1 MLLFLL
7 ALVVAVA
14 GVGAYAHY
22 NPGVHDITLRSHH
35 FAAVPDWVPVA
46 LAAGVPLA
54 VFLLD
59 AVFASS
65 HIRHL
70 ERAAEDTA
78 VRWIQVRART
88 RAGRGDPPAP
98 TSSPRR

>member
-7 ALVVAVA
+7 ALVVAAA

-22 NPGVHDITLRSHH
+22 NPGVHDVIMRNYH

-54 VFLLD
+54 LFLLD
-59 AVFASS
+59 AVFAGN
-65 HIRHL
+65 HIRL
-70 ERAAEDTA
+70 LKRAAEGIGM
-78 VRWIQVRART
+78 R
-88 RAGRGDPPAP
+88 
-98 TSSPRR
+98 

>member
-1 MLLFLL
+1 MLLFAL

-22 NPGVHDITLRSHH
+22 NPGVHDITMRSYH

-54 VFLLD
+54 LFLLD
-59 AVFASS
+59 AYFAGS
-65 HIRHL
+65 HIRQL
-70 ERAAEDTA
+70 ERGAQET
-78 VRWIQVRART
+78 RWR
-88 RAGRGDPPAP
+88 
-98 TSSPRR
+98 

>member
-7 ALVVAVA
+7 ALVVAVT

-22 NPGVHDITLRSHH
+22 NPGAHDITLRGHH

-54 VFLLD
+54 EFLLD
-59 AVFASS
+59 AVFARD
-65 HIRHL
+65 HIRLL
-70 ERAAEDTA
+70 ERAAEETA
-78 VRWIQVRART
+78 VR
-88 RAGRGDPPAP
+88 
-98 TSSPRR
+98 

>member
-1 MLLFLL
+1 MLLFML

-22 NPGVHDITLRSHH
+22 NHGVHDITMRSHH

-54 VFLLD
+54 LFLLD
-59 AVFASS
+59 AAFAS
-65 HIRHL
+65 HHL
-70 ERAAEDTA
+70 RLLKRAAEEDRHALTS
-78 VRWIQVRART
+78 RSEWRAR
-88 RAGRGDPPAP
+88 RVR
-98 TSSPRR
+98 

>member
-1 MLLFLL
+1 MLLFAL
-7 ALVVAVA
+7 ALVFAVA

-54 VFLLD
+54 LFLLD
-59 AVFASS
+59 AVFADN
-65 HIRHL
+65 HIRLL
-70 ERAAEDTA
+70 ERGADETGF
-78 VRWIQVRART
+78 R
-88 RAGRGDPPAP
+88 
-98 TSSPRR
+98 

>member
-7 ALVVAVA
+7 TLAVAAA

-22 NPGVHDITLRSHH
+22 NPGVHDITMQNYH

-54 VFLLD
+54 LFLLD
-59 AVFASS
+59 AFFAGS
-65 HIRHL
+65 HMRQL
-70 ERAAEDTA
+70 R
-78 VRWIQVRART
+78 
-88 RAGRGDPPAP
+88 RAGR
-98 TSSPRR
+98 R